1 MTRVLITGV
10 RGKTGY
16 PLAEQLAAREGVE
29 VLGGSADPAAV
40 SIDGVRPVA
49 FSWDDPSTWS
59 AATAGIDAMYLVRPD
74 LEQAPELIEKLLAV
88 TPAGARVTLLSELDA
103 DSLGQGSWAMRA
115 EGVVRRGEHR
125 WAVLRPSWF
134 MQVFTDRRYYRD
146 ELVREARLAFPAK
159 GAEVA
164 WIDARDI
171 AAVAV
176 RTLLEDGH
184 DGKTYELS
192 GPAAL
197 TLPRTAEL
205 LSGAVGKTVAHQD
218 LSIDDAVGG
227 FSGFERDMFT
237 VTFERIR
244 DGVFATVTGTVEEVT
259 GRPARSLETFLADVA
274 PLD

>member
-10 RGKTGY
+10 RGKTGQ
-16 PLAEQLAAREGVE
+16 PLAEQLAARAGVE

-40 SIDGVRPVA
+40 SIAGVRPVA
-49 FSWDDPSTWS
+49 FSWDDPSTWGP
-59 AATAGIDAMYLVRPD
+59 AAAGIDALFLVRPD

-88 TPAGARVTLLSELDA
+88 IPADARVTLLSELDA
-103 DSLGQGSWAMRA
+103 DSIGEGSWAVRA
-115 EGVVRRGEHR
+115 EDAVRRGGHP
-125 WAVLRPSWF
+125 WTLLRPSWF

-146 ELVREARLAFPAK
+146 ELVRDATLTFPAN

-164 WIDARDI
+164 WIDTRDI

-205 LSGAVGKTVAHQD
+205 LSAAVGKTVAHQD
-218 LSIDDAVGG
+218 ISIGEAVGG
-227 FSGFERDMFT
+227 FSGFEREEFT

-244 DGVFATVTGTVEEVT
+244 DGVFAAVTGAVEEVT
-259 GRPARSLETFLADVA
+259 GGPARSLEQFLADTG
-274 PLD
+274 PLN

>member
-10 RGKTGY
+10 RAKTGY
-16 PLAEQLAAREGVE
+16 PLAEQLAARQGVE
-29 VLGGSADPAAV
+29 VLGGSADPASV
-40 SIDGVRPVA
+40 SIAGVRPVA

-59 AATAGIDAMYLVRPD
+59 AAADGIDALFLIRPD

-88 TPAGARVTLLSELDA
+88 TPSGARVTLLSELDA
-103 DSLGQGSWAMRA
+103 DSLGAESWAMRA
-115 EGVVRRGEHR
+115 EGVVRRGGHR
-125 WAVLRPSWF
+125 WTILRPSWF

-146 ELVREARLAFPAK
+146 ELALDARLTFPAA

-164 WIDARDI
+164 WIDTRDI

-197 TLPRTAEL
+197 SLPRTAEL
-205 LSGAVGKTVAHQD
+205 LSVAVGKTVAHQD
-218 LSIDDAVGG
+218 ISIEDAVGG
-227 FSGFERDMFT
+227 LSGFERYAFT
-237 VTFERIR
+237 VTFERLLR
-244 DGVFATVTGTVEEVT
+244 GGFATVTGSVEEVT
-259 GRPARSLETFLADVA
+259 GRPARSLETFLADVGPFA
-274 PLD
+274 

>member
-10 RGKTGY
+10 RGKTGH

-74 LEQAPELIEKLLAV
+74 LAQAPELIEKLLAV
-88 TPAGARVTLLSELDA
+88 TPADVKVTLLSELDA

-115 EGVVRRGEHR
+115 EDVVRQGEHR
-125 WAVLRPSWF
+125 WTVLRPSWF

-146 ELVREARLAFPAK
+146 ELAREGTLTFPAS

-176 RTLLEDGH
+176 RALLEDGH

-197 TLPRTAEL
+197 TLSRTAEL

-218 LSIDDAVGG
+218 IPIDDAVGG

-259 GRPARSLETFLADVA
+259 GSPARSLETFLADVA